1 MISHLTGHTF
11 VGRQAEL
18 DALGRLLSADAGR
31 PPIVVIEGPAGSGKT
46 ALVEQFLAEAEDII
60 VLRATAA
67 PWETAHPYAVLE
79 QLGVRTEDEDDPV
92 TAARR
97 LLATMRTSGPERAFV
112 MVDGADDA
120 DPESLMAL
128 HSATRRAP
136 STVRV
141 VLTARNAV
149 RTELPDL
156 RRLQISE
163 LDRGE
168 VRQIARQ
175 ADVDLSSQAARAL
188 RDHTLGNPST
198 VIELLAEVPPAQW
211 VDWQRQLPATRRH
224 ARHVQ
229 QALAGCPAAGRHL
242 VEASAVLGDP
252 CPVGEATRL
261 AGVTD
266 DPMNAI
272 DAAEEAGLLHR
283 DLHLGHQVLR
293 FVAPMTRA
301 AVLEATPTRRT
312 HALHRRAADL
322 VDDEHRALRH
332 RVASGDAPTDALVEE
347 LRAYAD
353 RQAAEG
359 AWRLAARALIDASR
373 MERDP
378 EQRTALLVDGVDA
391 LAGAGSLPE
400 ANLFVE
406 ELEGAPRSA
415 RIDATLAY
423 LSILRGRPAEADLL
437 LSRAWQDWDSAQP
450 EVRALVSVRRVLHHL
465 GMWDPE
471 SLVEWADRAI
481 AIGDPDR
488 PAALEAGAMR
498 GIGLGASGRWDE
510 ATEEY
515 ESLAHRVSTGPQAQR
530 IRMGRG
536 WVDLA
541 RDETVSARHDFEGA
555 VPTRF
560 RMGST
565 RISLW
570 AQAWLARSLFQLG
583 DWDEALAV
591 VARASGEVAESEHH
605 LIRPLVHWTG
615 VQIHALRGDRVAA
628 REHLRKGA
636 AAAQDYPIMQIP
648 AALARAHV
656 AEVDANY
663 EGVLQALSPIAS
675 LLADR
680 PVEPGFWPW
689 PALHAN
695 ALVMTDRVDE
705 ARDFLALHIA
715 AARARGHRSAQAA
728 LAAVLGRIHCAD
740 GDLDTGVADFESAL
754 ALLADLPLPF
764 DRARVNFS
772 YGQSLRRAGR
782 RREADAVMRSARD
795 AYATLGA
802 TSYVVR
808 CDRELKAA
816 GLHVPRAAGISDL
829 TPQETAVADL
839 VAAGM
844 TNREAAE
851 QLYITV
857 KTVQYHLTRIYAKL
871 GIRSRTEL
879 AARHDPHAS
888 EGET

>member
-1 MISHLTGHTF
+1 MISHLSGHTF

-18 DALGRLLSADAGR
+18 DALERLLAADAGR
-31 PPIVVIEGPAGSGKT
+31 PPIVVVEGPAGSGKT
-46 ALVEQFLAEAEDII
+46 ALVEQFLSGVGP

-67 PWETAHPYAVLE
+67 PWEATHPYAVLE
-79 QLGVRTEDEDDPV
+79 QLGVEPDPEDDPV

-97 LLATMRTSGPERAFV
+97 LLATVRDADAERVFV
-112 MVDGADDA
+112 VVDGAEQA

-136 STVRV
+136 SSLRV

-163 LDRGE
+163 LTRGE
-168 VRQIARQ
+168 VHQIARQ
-175 ADVDLSSQAARAL
+175 ADVSLSDQAARAL
-188 RDHTLGNPST
+188 RDHTRGNPST
-198 VIELLAEVPPAQW
+198 VIELLTEVSPGRW
-211 VDWQRQLPATRRH
+211 VDWQRELPATRRH
-224 ARHVQ
+224 ALGIHR
-229 QALAGCPAAGRHL
+229 ALEDCPPAARDL

-252 CPVGEATRL
+252 CSVDEAVRL
-261 AGVTD
+261 GGVSD
-266 DPMNAI
+266 DPVPPV
-272 DAAEEAGLLHR
+272 DAAEEAGLLVR

-293 FVAPMTRA
+293 FPEPMTRA
-301 AVLEATPTRRT
+301 AVLESTPARRT
-312 HALHRRAADL
+312 HELHRRAADL
-322 VDDEHRALRH
+322 VGDEHRALRH
-332 RVASGDAPTDALVEE
+332 RVASGAEPTPALVGE

-359 AWRLAARALIDASR
+359 AWRLAAEALIDASR

-378 EQRTALLVDGVDA
+378 EQRTSLLVDGVDA
-391 LAGAGSLPE
+391 LAGAGNLPE

-437 LSRAWQDWDSAQP
+437 LSRAWQDWDTAQP
-450 EVRALVSVRRVLHHL
+450 EVRALISVRRVLHHL
-465 GMWDPE
+465 GTWDPAA
-471 SLVEWADRAI
+471 LVEWADRAI
-481 AIGDPDR
+481 STGDSDR

-498 GIGLGASGRWDE
+498 GIGLGASGRWEE

-515 ESLAHRVSTGPQAQR
+515 ASLARRVSTGPQAQR

-615 VQIHALRGDRVAA
+615 VQVHALRGERVAA
-628 REHLRKGA
+628 QEHLRKGA
-636 AAAQDYPIMQIP
+636 AAAQDYPIMQVP
-648 AALARAHV
+648 AALARANY
-656 AEVDANY
+656 AEADSNY
-663 EGVLQALSPIAS
+663 EGVLQALVPVVS
-675 LLADR
+675 LMADR
-680 PVEPGFWPW
+680 PPEPGFWPW
-689 PALHAN
+689 PAVYAN
-695 ALVMTDRVDE
+695 ALVMTDRVEE
-705 ARDFLALHIA
+705 ARSFLTRHGEV
-715 AARARGHRSAQAA
+715 ARARGHRSAQAA
-728 LAAVLGRIHCAD
+728 LDAVRGRIHSAD
-740 GDLDTGVADFESAL
+740 GDLDAGVAAFESAL
-754 ALLADLPLPF
+754 ALLEDLPLPY

-782 RREADAVMRSARD
+782 RREADAVMRAARD

-816 GLHVPRAAGISDL
+816 GLQGRRSAGISEL
-829 TPQETAVADL
+829 TPQEVAVADL
-839 VAAGM
+839 VAGGLS
-844 TNREAAE
+844 NREAAE

-857 KTVQYHLTRIYAKL
+857 KTVQYHLTRIYSKL

-879 AARHDPHAS
+879 AARHDPQAS
-888 EGET
+888 RGET